1 MNSVSSNQSVVSSQ
15 QGLFD
20 AIKDLLF
27 VNPIFLFGI
36 IVICVMVIIIF
47 KKNRTIPKTRIS
59 VNAQKRVPFL
69 KS

>member
-47 KKNRTIPKTRIS
+47 KKNRQYPKLEYRFYYWYFITTY
-59 VNAQKRVPFL
+59 V
-69 KS
+69 